1 MQWSFVASVERSSA
15 SAGLSFVKY
24 FAREK
29 IVSIEASS
37 PFCFLMYENRLLRI
51 NCLSRNSA
59 SKNVGGKNAESF
71 VKKVSWLVGS
81 FVWENML
88 ICKIKT
94 KESKTRNLKLVTR
107 NSKLKLAL
115 LPY

>member
-1 MQWSFVASVERSSA
+1 
-15 SAGLSFVKY
+15 
-24 FAREK
+24 
-29 IVSIEASS
+29 
-37 PFCFLMYENRLLRI
+37 
-51 NCLSRNSA
+51 
-59 SKNVGGKNAESF
+59 